1 MTVVAT
7 QTAGTALDAVIA
19 AELNALA
26 ADAQALQQQVS
37 VGDVVTATVLPS
49 NGLGDLLNILGS
61 RVAASL
67 PPTLVP
73 GDVITATVTGFNGT
87 QILLQVLS
95 NGDGPVPPATV
106 ANLPA
111 PPPSDASA
119 SVPPAPNGIASPSSA
134 VVAASIRP
142 NAPAPPPVAPGAP
155 LDGPVLIRAIP
166 GAPGTMLVQAAL
178 GGIEAR
184 LAAAR
189 AASVTLVTPA
199 PTVPAPA
206 TPPPAS
212 AAAPLP
218 AALLRARLAPPA
230 PVSPDTSPTV
240 PVRTFVVPPQIA
252 PRPGDVPTAN
262 AGTTASSAAPGV
274 QSVASYQDPAAL
286 VRALRLPV
294 TPSNIAAAK
303 LAIETPARLP
313 VALATLANA
322 LPNGSDPRV
331 ATLRT
336 LAAFVGRIDPA
347 SSQLAA
353 QIEAYVDHVVTGSE
367 PILADLL
374 NAHVTAASPPAIG
387 AAASTAP
394 PVTAPPT
401 SGNVSSAPAPAAEPA
416 LPVAALAQVAER
428 AANLAGSLKEQLFSL
443 VAGAPAGRGG
453 EDVVPAAASALA
465 AVTSV
470 QLLAAQAATPQTFS
484 FAIPMW
490 LGSGYSQAQIAVDRD
505 APDALNVP
513 LDGDNF
519 HIAFVLNTK
528 NLGVVAIDLHTVGRA
543 FSLAVKTENLRTAQ
557 RFGDELTRL
566 TDRLESLRYQ
576 AKSVE
581 AIVAPGAGA
590 SASPLAPVV
599 ADTGGGEAA
608 ASFNERA

>member
-7 QTAGTALDAVIA
+7 NTGAAALDAAIA

-49 NGLGDLLNILGS
+49 NGLGDVLNILGS

-73 GDVITATVTGFNGT
+73 GDVITAKVTGFNGT

-95 NGDGPVPPATV
+95 STSGPVPATTAASPA
-106 ANLPA
+106 AA
-111 PPPSDASA
+111 PPSGPTTTAPSPPSA
-119 SVPPAPNGIASPSSA
+119 TAPSSA
-134 VVAASIRP
+134 SVAASIRP
-142 NAPAPPPVAPGAP
+142 NAPAPSPVVPGLAPDEPIVIPGRQS
-155 LDGPVLIRAIP
+155 LIP
-166 GAPGTMLVQAAL
+166 GAPGTTLVPAAL

-189 AASVTLVTPA
+189 AASVTLAA
-199 PTVPAPA
+199 PV
-206 TPPPAS
+206 
-212 AAAPLP
+212 PLP
-218 AALLRARLAPPA
+218 AASLRSPPAFPGAPA
-230 PVSPDTSPTV
+230 PVSLPPAPAV
-240 PVRTFVVPPQIA
+240 PLRAFVVPPQIA
-252 PRPGDVPTAN
+252 SRSEDVPSVGART
-262 AGTTASSAAPGV
+262 GVAAPA
-274 QSVASYQDPAAL
+274 ASPAAQTIGSFLDPTAL

-294 TPSNIAAAK
+294 TPSTIAAAK
-303 LAIETPARLP
+303 LAIATPARLP
-313 VALATLANA
+313 VALATLENA
-322 LPNGSDPRV
+322 LPNGNDPRI

-336 LAAFVGRIDPA
+336 LAAFVGKIDPG

-353 QIEAYVDHVVTGSE
+353 QIEAYVDHVVSGSE

-374 NAHVTAASPPAIG
+374 NAHVAAAAPPATATAAPPATAAPAAG
-387 AAASTAP
+387 TAPSAAAA
-394 PVTAPPT
+394 
-401 SGNVSSAPAPAAEPA
+401 AAEPA
-416 LPVAALAQVAER
+416 LPVVALAQIAER
-428 AANLAGSLKEQLFSL
+428 AANLAGALKEQLFSL
-443 VAGAPAGRGG
+443 IAGAPAGRGG
-453 EDVVPAAASALA
+453 EDAVPAAASALT

-490 LGSGYSQAQIAVDRD
+490 LGSSYAQAQIAVDRD
-505 APDALNVP
+505 APDAPNVP

-528 NLGVVAIDLHTVGRA
+528 NVGVVAIDLQTVGRA

-557 RFGDELTRL
+557 RFGDELSRL

-576 AKSVE
+576 ARSVE

-599 ADTGGGEAA
+599 TAAETGAGEAA